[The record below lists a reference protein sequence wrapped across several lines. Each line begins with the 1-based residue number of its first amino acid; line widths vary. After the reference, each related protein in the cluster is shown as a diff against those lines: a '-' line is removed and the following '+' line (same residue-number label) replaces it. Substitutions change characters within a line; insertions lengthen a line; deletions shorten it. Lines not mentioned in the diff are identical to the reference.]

1 MKHFPKFSVVIP
13 LYNKENFI
21 SDTLQSVLN
30 QSFNDFEVLVVNDC
44 STDKSIDIVKTF
56 SDNRIQVIEHQN
68 NKGLSASRNTGIRAA
83 NAAYVAFLDAD
94 DLWKPQFLE
103 TIHFLIQSYP
113 EAKLF
118 GTKYEVN
125 LDGKKT
131 IEYSFDIKE
140 FELHGIIP
148 NFFEYSCNYSLY
160 NQSCFC
166 AKKEVFE
173 KVGYYNEKVN
183 YSEDIDFNI
192 RAYAE
197 NSLAYYNKALATYF
211 MVSEN
216 QITQGSLLGKTIPDY
231 DFYEEKY
238 KDRADIKKYLDF
250 QRYVNAKQFKLSGD
264 KKMFRKLVSKIDD
277 KNINFKQKLLL
288 QLPNFMLRLISY
300 TKQKLQKKGV
310 EVNSYSS

>member
-1 MKHFPKFSVVIP
+1 MPRFTVVIP
-13 LYNKENFI
+13 LYNKENYI
-21 SDTLQSVLN
+21 TKTLHSVLA
-30 QSFNDFEVLVVNDC
+30 QSFTDFEVIVVDDC
-44 STDKSIDIVKTF
+44 STDKSAEKVKAL
-56 SDNRIQVIEHQN
+56 SDSRIHIITHQK
-68 NKGLSASRNTGIRAA
+68 NKGLSASRNTGIKAA
-83 NAAYVAFLDAD
+83 NANYIAFLDAD
-94 DLWKPQFLE
+94 DLWKPRFLE
-103 TIHFLIQSYP
+103 TINFLIQEYP
-113 EAKLF
+113 KASLF

-125 LDGKKT
+125 LDGSKV
-131 IEYSFDIKE
+131 IEYATPIKE
-140 FELHGIIP
+140 FEVHGIIP
-148 NFFEYSCNYSLY
+148 NFFDYSRNYALY

-173 KVGYYNEKVN
+173 KVGYYNEQVN
-183 YSEDIDFNI
+183 YSEDVDFNI

-197 NSLAYYNKALATYF
+197 NQLAYYNKALATYF

-231 DFYEEKY
+231 DYYEEQY

-250 QRYVNAKQFKLSGD
+250 QRYVKAKQFKLSGD
-264 KKMFRKLVSKIDD
+264 KKMFWKLVSKIDD

-288 QLPNFMLRLISY
+288 QLPNFMLRLISF